1 MSKWSIGEGIERGSR
16 PIFLNDLLAISHW
29 SLIALNEAVYY
40 HVIPLLRSLLHDHS
54 TGASS
59 IGPSLLEW
67 RIQSLVI
74 LAFATVLGSRLSQV
88 IYFVKVA
95 HLLGA
100 RAMHL
105 SLSIPAK
112 IFDGNVVSASELRV
126 TGRFV
131 VVGGACM
138 QLSLAASLFFQFG
151 AIKLCS

>member
-16 PIFLNDLLAISHW
+16 PIFFDDLLAIPHW

-40 HVIPLLRSLLHDHS
+40 HVISLLRSLLHDHS
-54 TGASS
+54 AGASS

-67 RIQSLVI
+67 RIQSLVV

-112 IFDGNVVSASELRV
+112 IFDGNVVSATELRV
-126 TGRFV
+126 PGRFV

-138 QLSLAASLFFQFG
+138 QLPLAAPLFFQFG
-151 AIKLCS
+151 TIKLCS